1 MSQVLTASRL
11 VNGSVV
17 FRAPDKS
24 WVERLDRA
32 ALFEDK
38 AEASA
43 ALEQAKP
50 DEAGNLVVDIYL
62 IDVSTSSGGVVPTKT
77 REAIRARG
85 PTVHPEFAKP
95 GVGAPVAREDDHVSV

>member
-11 VNGSVV
+11 ADGLVV
-17 FRAPDKS
+17 FSAPDKS
-24 WVERLDRA
+24 WVDRLDQA

-38 AEASA
+38 AEAA
-43 ALEQAKP
+43 TALEQAKL
-50 DEAGNLVVDIYL
+50 DEVGNLVVDTYL